1 MVENFDGAQ
10 QGQLMLNELKKNPG
24 TRIILIGALANLF
37 LSVFK
42 IAGGIVGRS
51 TAMVA
56 DGIHSLSDLLTD
68 VVVLFSHKIGQLP
81 ADENHPYG
89 HGRAETI
96 GATLVG
102 AVIIVAGFGL
112 AYRSWEIITTD
123 AFRTPSWPAAAAAVV
138 SIAVN
143 EILFRTTRSVGEAT
157 KSPSLV
163 ANAWHHRSDAIS
175 SIAALIGIGGAMV
188 GYPIMDPIAA
198 IFVSVMIVKV
208 GYDIAFSGLSDLMDT
223 ALSEDE
229 TRRIATMINGLPG
242 VVQTHN
248 LRTRRIGGDV
258 LMDVHIL
265 VDHEVSVTEGHQIA
279 ETVRRKLI
287 RTMDDVQDVLVHVD
301 TEDDAKFET
310 IYWANRSY
318 LEQQVDPM
326 IASMKDIQ
334 KRTHLRTHHH
344 GGKTTLEVFIKMKA
358 GLDLDEANTIMKELK
373 EHLQTIEHVHEVRVF
388 IDTNS
393 N

>member
-1 MVENFDGAQ
+1 
-10 QGQLMLNELKKNPG
+10 MLNDLKNNPG
-24 TRIILIGALANLF
+24 VRVILVGALANL
-37 LSVFK
+37 LLAALK
-42 IAGGIVGRS
+42 IAGGILGRS

-68 VVVLFSHKIGQLP
+68 GVVLFTHKIGQLP

-102 AVIIVAGFGL
+102 AVIIVAGIGL
-112 AYRSWEIITTD
+112 AYESWNIIATD
-123 AFRTPSWPAAAAAVV
+123 AFRTPLIPAALAALV
-138 SIAVN
+138 SIIIN
-143 EILFRTTRSVGEAT
+143 EVLFRYTRTAGEKAN
-157 KSPSLV
+157 SPSLV

-175 SIAALIGIGGAMV
+175 SVAALIGIGGAMA

-198 IFVSVMIVKV
+198 MVVSVMIAKV

-223 ALSEDE
+223 ALSEKE
-229 TRRIATMINGLPG
+229 TRRIEKMINSLPG
-242 VVQTHN
+242 VIHTHN

-265 VDHEVSVTEGHQIA
+265 VDHEASVTEGHHIA
-279 ETVRRKLI
+279 ESVRRELI
-287 RTMDDVQDVLVHVD
+287 RAMDNVQDVLVHVD
-301 TEDDAKFET
+301 TEDDAAFES
-310 IYWANRSY
+310 IYWANRRY
-318 LEQQVDPM
+318 LEKQVDPM
-326 IASMKDIQ
+326 IATMKDIQ
-334 KRTHLRTHHH
+334 ERTHLRAHYH
-344 GGKTTLEVFIKMKA
+344 GGKTTLEVFIKIRE
-358 GLDLDEANTIMKELK
+358 GLNPDESRSVISELK

>member
-1 MVENFDGAQ
+1 
-10 QGQLMLNELKKNPG
+10 MLNELKKNPG
-24 TRIILIGALANLF
+24 TRIILIGALANL
-37 LSVFK
+37 LLAVLK

-68 VVVLFSHKIGQLP
+68 GVVLFTHKIGQLP

-102 AVIIVAGFGL
+102 AVIIVAGLGL
-112 AYRSWEIITTD
+112 AYQSWEIIITD
-123 AFRTPSWPAAAAAVV
+123 AFRKPSWPAAAAALV

-175 SIAALIGIGGAMV
+175 SIAALIGIGGAMA
-188 GYPIMDPIAA
+188 GHPIMDPIAA
-198 IFVSVMIVKV
+198 ILVSVMIMKV

-229 TRRIATMINGLPG
+229 TRRIETMINGLPG
-242 VVQTHN
+242 VIQTHN

-265 VDHEVSVTEGHQIA
+265 VDHQASVTEGHQIA
-279 ETVRRKLI
+279 ETVRRELI
-287 RTMDDVQDVLVHVD
+287 RTMDNVQDVLVHVD
-301 TEDDAKFET
+301 TENDAAFET

-326 IASMKDIQ
+326 VASIKEIQ
-334 KRTHLRTHHH
+334 ERTHLRAHHH
-344 GGKTTLEVFIKMKA
+344 GGKTTLEVFIKMKP
-358 GLDLDEANTIMKELK
+358 GLDLDEATSAMKLLK

>member
-1 MVENFDGAQ
+1 
-10 QGQLMLNELKKNPG
+10 MLNDLKNNPG
-24 TRIILIGALANLF
+24 VRVILVGALANL
-37 LSVFK
+37 LLAALK
-42 IAGGIVGRS
+42 IAGGILGRS

-68 VVVLFSHKIGQLP
+68 GVVLFTHKIGQLP

-102 AVIIVAGFGL
+102 AVIIVAGLGL
-112 AYRSWEIITTD
+112 AYESWNIIATD
-123 AFRTPSWPAAAAAVV
+123 AFRTPLLPAALAAVL
-138 SIAVN
+138 SIVIN
-143 EILFRTTRSVGEAT
+143 EILFRYTRSAGEAT
-157 KSPSLV
+157 NSPSLV

-175 SIAALIGIGGAMV
+175 SFAALIGIGGAMA

-198 IFVSVMIVKV
+198 MVVSVMIAKV

-223 ALSEDE
+223 ALSEQE
-229 TRRIATMINGLPG
+229 IHRIEKMINSLPG
-242 VVQTHN
+242 VIHTHN

-265 VDHEVSVTEGHQIA
+265 VDHEASVTEGHHIA
-279 ETVRRKLI
+279 ESVRRELI
-287 RTMDDVQDVLVHVD
+287 RAMDNVQDVLVHVD
-301 TEDDAKFET
+301 TEDDAAFES
-310 IYWANRSY
+310 IYWANRRY
-318 LEQQVDPM
+318 LEKQVDPM
-326 IASMKDIQ
+326 IATMKDIQ
-334 KRTHLRTHHH
+334 ERTHLRAHYH
-344 GGKTTLEVFIKMKA
+344 GGKTTLEVFIKINEE
-358 GLDLDEANTIMKELK
+358 LNPDESRSIIRELK

-388 IDTNS
+388 IDNNS

>member
-1 MVENFDGAQ
+1 
-10 QGQLMLNELKKNPG
+10 MLNDLKKNSG
-24 TRIILIGALANLF
+24 IRIILIGALANL
-37 LSVFK
+37 LLAALK

-68 VVVLFSHKIGQLP
+68 GVVLFTHKIGQLP

-112 AYRSWEIITTD
+112 AYQAWEIISTD
-123 AFRTPSWPAAAAAVV
+123 AFRTPTWPAAVAAVI
-138 SIAVN
+138 SIVVN
-143 EILFRTTRSVGEAT
+143 EVLFRYTRSTGEKT
-157 KSPSLV
+157 KSPSLI

-175 SIAALIGIGGAMV
+175 SLAALIGISGAMA

-198 IFVSVMIVKV
+198 IIVAVMIAKV
-208 GYDIAFSGLSDLMDT
+208 GYNIAFSGLSDLMDT
-223 ALSEDE
+223 ALSEEE
-229 TRRIATMINGLPG
+229 TRRIETMINEMSG
-242 VVQTHN
+242 VIQTHN
-248 LRTRRIGGDV
+248 LRTRRVGGEV

-265 VDHEVSVTEGHQIA
+265 VDPEASVTEGHQIA
-279 ETVRRKLI
+279 ENVRRELI
-287 RTMDDVQDVLVHVD
+287 RAMDNVQDILVHVD
-301 TEDDAKFET
+301 TEDDAAFES
-310 IYWANRSY
+310 IYWANRNY
-318 LEQQVDPM
+318 LEKQVDPM
-326 IASMKDIQ
+326 VASMKGIQ
-334 KRTHLRTHHH
+334 KRTHLRAHYH
-344 GGKTTLEVFIKMKA
+344 GGKTTLEVFVKMRE
-358 GLDLDEANTIMKELK
+358 GLGPDEAHSVMKELK

>member
-1 MVENFDGAQ
+1 
-10 QGQLMLNELKKNPG
+10 MLNDLKNNPG
-24 TRIILIGALANLF
+24 IRIILIGALANL
-37 LSVFK
+37 LLAVLK
-42 IAGGIVGRS
+42 IAGGIIGRS

-68 VVVLFSHKIGQLP
+68 GVVLFTHKIGQLP

-102 AVIIVAGFGL
+102 AVIIVAGIGL
-112 AYRSWEIITTD
+112 AYQAWAIISTGE
-123 AFRTPSWPAAAAAVV
+123 FRKPTWPAALAAVV

-143 EILFRTTRSVGEAT
+143 EILFRYTRSAGEKT

-175 SIAALIGIGGAMV
+175 STAALIGIGGAMA
-188 GYPIMDPIAA
+188 GYAIMDPLAA
-198 IFVSVMIVKV
+198 IIVSVMIAKV

-223 ALSEDE
+223 ALSEEE
-229 TRRIATMINGLPG
+229 TRRIEALINAMSG

-248 LRTRRIGGDV
+248 LRTRRIGGEV

-265 VDHEVSVTEGHQIA
+265 VDPEASVTEGHQIA
-279 ETVRRKLI
+279 ESVRRELI
-287 RTMDDVQDVLVHVD
+287 RTMDNVQDILVHVD
-301 TEDDAKFET
+301 TEDDAAFES
-310 IYWANRSY
+310 IYWANRKY
-318 LEQQVDPM
+318 LEKQVDPM

-334 KRTHLRTHHH
+334 QRTHLRAHHH
-344 GGKTTLEVFIKMKA
+344 GGKTTLEVFIKMRE
-358 GLDLDEANTIMKELK
+358 GLAPGEAHSVVKELK

>member
-1 MVENFDGAQ
+1 
-10 QGQLMLNELKKNPG
+10 MLNDLKNNPG
-24 TRIILIGALANLF
+24 VRIILIGALANLF
-37 LSVFK
+37 LAALK

-51 TAMVA
+51 TAMIA

-68 VVVLFSHKIGQLP
+68 GVVLFTHKIGQLP

-112 AYRSWEIITTD
+112 AYQSWEIITTGTFH
-123 AFRTPSWPAAAAAVV
+123 APSWPAAASAAV
-138 SIAVN
+138 SILVN
-143 EILFRTTRSVGEAT
+143 EILFRTTRSVGETT

-198 IFVSVMIVKV
+198 IIVSVMIAKV
-208 GYDIAFSGLSDLMDT
+208 GYDITFKGLSDLMDT

-229 TRRIATMINGLPG
+229 TRCIETMINGLPG
-242 VVQTHN
+242 VIQMHN
-248 LRTRRIGGDV
+248 LRTRQIGGEV

-279 ETVRRKLI
+279 ESVRRKLI
-287 RTMDDVQDVLVHVD
+287 RTMDNIQDVLVHVD
-301 TEDDAKFET
+301 TEDDAAFES

-318 LEQQVDPM
+318 LEKQVDPM

-334 KRTHLRTHHH
+334 RRTHLRAHHY
-344 GGKTTLEVFIKMKA
+344 GGKTTLEVYVRMKE
-358 GLDLDEANTIMKELK
+358 GLALEKTKSIVKELK
-373 EHLQTIEHVHEVRVF
+373 EHLQTIEHVHEARVF
-388 IDTNS
+388 IDTNP

>member
-1 MVENFDGAQ
+1 MAGNFDGSQ
-10 QGQLMLNELKKNPG
+10 QGQLMLNELRKNPG
-24 TRIILIGALANLF
+24 TRIILVGALANLF

-102 AVIIVAGFGL
+102 AVIIVAGLGL
-112 AYRSWEIITTD
+112 AYQSWGIIATGTFH
-123 AFRTPSWPAAAAAVV
+123 APSWPAALAAVV

-143 EILFRTTRSVGEAT
+143 EILFRYTRTVGET
-157 KSPSLV
+157 TNSPSLV

-175 SIAALIGIGGAMV
+175 SVAALIGIGGAIM

-198 IFVSVMIVKV
+198 IIVSVMILKV

-223 ALSEDE
+223 ALSETE
-229 TRRIATMINGLPG
+229 TRRIETMINNLPG
-242 VVQTHN
+242 VIQTHN
-248 LRTRRIGGDV
+248 LRTRRIGGEV

-265 VDHEVSVTEGHQIA
+265 VDHEASVTEGHHIA
-279 ETVRRKLI
+279 ENVRRELI
-287 RTMDDVQDVLVHVD
+287 RAMDNVQDILVHVD
-301 TEDDAKFET
+301 TEDDDTFES
-310 IYWANRSY
+310 IYWANRFY
-318 LEQQVDPM
+318 LEKQVAPIID
-326 IASMKDIQ
+326 SMKDIQ
-334 KRTHLRTHHH
+334 EQTHLRAHYH
-344 GGKTTLEVFIKMKA
+344 GGKTTLEVFIRMREGIDA
-358 GLDLDEANTIMKELK
+358 NEANSLAKELRYYL
-373 EHLQTIEHVHEVRVF
+373 EAIEHVHEARVF

>member
-1 MVENFDGAQ
+1 
-10 QGQLMLNELKKNPG
+10 MLNDLKNNPG
-24 TRIILIGALANLF
+24 IRIILIGALVNLF
-37 LSVFK
+37 LAVIK

-68 VVVLFSHKIGQLP
+68 VVVLFTHKIGQLP

-102 AVIIVAGFGL
+102 SVIIVAGFGL
-112 AYRSWEIITTD
+112 AYQAWEIITTGT
-123 AFRTPSWPAAAAAVV
+123 FHTPSWPAAVAAVV
-138 SIAVN
+138 SIAAN
-143 EILFRTTRSVGEAT
+143 EILFRATRSVGETT

-175 SIAALIGIGGAMV
+175 SVAALVGIGGAMA

-198 IFVSVMIVKV
+198 IIVSVMIAKV
-208 GYDIAFSGLSDLMDT
+208 GYDIAFQGLSDLMDT

-229 TRRIATMINGLPG
+229 THRIEMTINDLPG
-242 VVQTHN
+242 VIQTHN
-248 LRTRRIGGDV
+248 LRTRQIGGEL

-265 VDHEVSVTEGHQIA
+265 VDHQASVTEGHQIA
-279 ETVRRKLI
+279 ESVRRKLI
-287 RTMDDVQDVLVHVD
+287 RTMDNVQDVLVHVD
-301 TEDDAKFET
+301 TEDDAAFES
-310 IYWANRSY
+310 IYWANRKY
-318 LEQQVDPM
+318 LEKQVDPI

-334 KRTHLRTHHH
+334 NQTHLRAHYQ
-344 GGKTTLEVFIKMKA
+344 GGKTTLEVFIKMKE
-358 GLDLDEANTIMKELK
+358 GIDLDKAHSVIKELK
-373 EHLQTIEHVHEVRVF
+373 EQLQTIEHVHKVHVF
-388 IDTNS
+388 IDPN
-393 N
+393 

>member
-1 MVENFDGAQ
+1 
-10 QGQLMLNELKKNPG
+10 MLNDLKKNPG
-24 TRIILIGALANLF
+24 VRIILIGALANL
-37 LSVFK
+37 LLAVLK

-68 VVVLFSHKIGQLP
+68 GVVLFTHKIGQLP

-102 AVIIVAGFGL
+102 AVIIAAGFGL
-112 AYRSWEIITTD
+112 AYQAWEIISTD
-123 AFRTPSWPAAAAAVV
+123 AFRTPAWPAAMAAVV

-143 EILFRTTRSVGEAT
+143 EILFRYTRSVGETT

-175 SIAALIGIGGAMV
+175 SFAALIGIGGAMA

-198 IFVSVMIVKV
+198 IIVSVMIAKV
-208 GYDIAFSGLSDLMDT
+208 GYNIAFSGLSDLMDT
-223 ALSEDE
+223 ALSEEE

-242 VVQTHN
+242 VIQTHN

-265 VDHEVSVTEGHQIA
+265 VDHEASVTEGHHIA
-279 ETVRRKLI
+279 ETVRRELI
-287 RTMDDVQDVLVHVD
+287 RAMDNVQDVLVHVD
-301 TEDDAKFET
+301 TEDDDAFES

-318 LEQQVDPM
+318 LEQQVDPI

-334 KRTHLRTHHH
+334 KRTHLRAHHH
-344 GGKTTLEVFIKMKA
+344 GGKTTLEVFIKMKE
-358 GLDLDEANTIMKELK
+358 GLAPDEAHSVMRELK
-373 EHLQTIEHVHEVRVF
+373 EYLQTIEHVHEVRVF

-393 N
+393 D

>member
-1 MVENFDGAQ
+1 
-10 QGQLMLNELKKNPG
+10 MLNYLKKNPG
-24 TRIILIGALANLF
+24 VRVIVVGALANL
-37 LSVFK
+37 LLATLK
-42 IAGGIVGRS
+42 IAGGIIGRS
-51 TAMVA
+51 TAMLA

-68 VVVLFSHKIGQLP
+68 GVVLFTHKIGQLP

-112 AYRSWEIITTD
+112 AYESWQIITSG
-123 AFRTPSWPAAAAAVV
+123 AFRIPLIPAALAAVV
-138 SIAVN
+138 SIVVN
-143 EILFRTTRSVGEAT
+143 EIMFRYTLSVGEET
-157 KSPSLV
+157 NSPSLI

-175 SIAALIGIGGAMV
+175 SVAALIGIGGAMA

-198 IFVSVMIVKV
+198 ILVSIMIVKV

-223 ALSEDE
+223 ALSEEE
-229 TRRIATMINGLPG
+229 TRRIKTMINGLPG
-242 VVQTHN
+242 VIKTHN

-258 LMDVHIL
+258 LMDVHVL
-265 VDHEVSVTEGHQIA
+265 VDHEASVTEGHHIA
-279 ETVRRKLI
+279 EGVRRELI
-287 RTMDDVQDVLVHVD
+287 RTMDNVQDVLVHVD
-301 TEDDAKFET
+301 TEDDHAFES
-310 IYWANRSY
+310 IYWANRNY
-318 LEQQVDPM
+318 LEKQVDPM

-334 KRTHLRTHHH
+334 KRTHLRVHYHR
-344 GGKTTLEVFIKMKA
+344 GKTTLEVFVKINE
-358 GLDLDEANTIMKELK
+358 GLSPHEANSVIKELK

-393 N
+393 K

>member
-1 MVENFDGAQ
+1 
-10 QGQLMLNELKKNPG
+10 MLNDLKNNAG
-24 TRIILIGALANLF
+24 VRIILIGALANL
-37 LSVFK
+37 LLAVLK

-68 VVVLFSHKIGQLP
+68 GVVLFTHKIGQLP

-112 AYRSWEIITTD
+112 AYRSLEIIATD
-123 AFRTPSWPAAAAAVV
+123 AFHTPTWPAALAAVV
-138 SIAVN
+138 SIVIN
-143 EILFRTTRSVGEAT
+143 EILFRYTRSVGEKT

-175 SIAALIGIGGAMV
+175 SVAALIGIGGAMA

-198 IFVSVMIVKV
+198 IIVSVMIVKV
-208 GYDIAFSGLSDLMDT
+208 GYNIAFRGLSDLMDT
-223 ALSEDE
+223 ALSEEE
-229 TRRIATMINGLPG
+229 TRRIKTLINSLPG
-242 VVQTHN
+242 VIQTHN
-248 LRTRRIGGDV
+248 LRTRRIGGEV

-265 VDHEVSVTEGHQIA
+265 VDHEVSVTEGHHIA
-279 ETVRRKLI
+279 ESVRRELI
-287 RTMDDVQDVLVHVD
+287 RAMDNVQDILVHVD
-301 TEDDAKFET
+301 TENDAAFES

-318 LEQQVDPM
+318 LKKQVDPM
-326 IASMKDIQ
+326 IASMQDIQ
-334 KRTHLRTHHH
+334 GRTQLRAHHH
-344 GGKTTLEVFIKMKA
+344 GGKTTLEVFIKMKE
-358 GLDLDEANTIMKELK
+358 GLGSGEAHSVMNKLK
-373 EHLQTIEHVHEVRVF
+373 EQLRTIEHVHEVRVF

>member
-1 MVENFDGAQ
+1 
-10 QGQLMLNELKKNPG
+10 MLNDLKKNPG
-24 TRIILIGALANLF
+24 VRIIVIGALANL
-37 LSVFK
+37 LLAALK
-42 IAGGIVGRS
+42 IAGGIFGKS
-51 TAMVA
+51 TAMLA

-68 VVVLFSHKIGQLP
+68 VVVLFTHKIGQLP

-112 AYRSWEIITTD
+112 AYQSWGIITSGT
-123 AFRTPSWPAAAAAVV
+123 FQTPLIPAALAALV
-138 SIAVN
+138 SIVIK
-143 EILFRTTRSVGEAT
+143 EVLFRYTRSVGEAT
-157 KSPSLV
+157 NSPSLV

-175 SIAALIGIGGAMV
+175 SLAALIGIGGAMA

-198 IFVSVMIVKV
+198 IIVSVMIAKV
-208 GYDIAFSGLSDLMDT
+208 GYNIAFKGLSDLMDT
-223 ALSEDE
+223 ALSEEE

-242 VVQTHN
+242 VIQTHN
-248 LRTRRIGGDV
+248 LRTRQIGGDV

-265 VDHEVSVTEGHQIA
+265 VDHEASVTEGHHIA
-279 ETVRRKLI
+279 EGVRRELI
-287 RTMDDVQDVLVHVD
+287 RAMDNVQDVLVHVD
-301 TEDDAKFET
+301 TEDDAAFES
-310 IYWANRSY
+310 IYWANRNY
-318 LEQQVDPM
+318 LEKQVDPM

-334 KRTHLRTHHH
+334 RRTHLRAHHH
-344 GGKTTLEVFIKMKA
+344 GGKTTLEVFIKMKE
-358 GLDLDEANTIMKELK
+358 GLDPDEANSVMKELK

-393 N
+393 S

>member
-1 MVENFDGAQ
+1 
-10 QGQLMLNELKKNPG
+10 MLNDLKNNPG
-24 TRIILIGALANLF
+24 VRVILVGALANL
-37 LSVFK
+37 LLAALK
-42 IAGGIVGRS
+42 IAGGILGRS

-68 VVVLFSHKIGQLP
+68 GVVLFTHKIGQLP

-112 AYRSWEIITTD
+112 AYESWNIIATD
-123 AFRTPSWPAAAAAVV
+123 AFRIPLIPAALAAVL
-138 SIAVN
+138 SIVIN
-143 EILFRTTRSVGEAT
+143 EILFRYTRSAGEKT
-157 KSPSLV
+157 NSPSLV

-175 SIAALIGIGGAMV
+175 SLAALIGIGGAMA

-198 IFVSVMIVKV
+198 MVVSVMIAKV

-223 ALSEDE
+223 ALSEKE
-229 TRRIATMINGLPG
+229 TRRIEKMINSLPG
-242 VVQTHN
+242 VIHTHN

-265 VDHEVSVTEGHQIA
+265 VDHEASVTEGHHIA
-279 ETVRRKLI
+279 ESVRRELI
-287 RTMDDVQDVLVHVD
+287 RAMDNVQDVLVHVD
-301 TEDDAKFET
+301 TEDDAVFES
-310 IYWANRSY
+310 IYWANRRY
-318 LEQQVDPM
+318 LEKQVDPV
-326 IASMKDIQ
+326 IATMKDIQ
-334 KRTHLRTHHH
+334 ERTHVRVHYH
-344 GGKTTLEVFIKMKA
+344 GGKTTLEVFVKIKE
-358 GLDLDEANTIMKELK
+358 GLDTDEADTVISELK

>member
-1 MVENFDGAQ
+1 
-10 QGQLMLNELKKNPG
+10 MLNDLKNNSG
-24 TRIILIGALANLF
+24 VRIILIGALANL
-37 LSVFK
+37 LLAALK

-56 DGIHSLSDLLTD
+56 DGVHSLSDLLTD
-68 VVVLFSHKIGQLP
+68 GVVLFTHKIGQLP

-102 AVIIVAGFGL
+102 AVIIAAGFGL
-112 AYRSWEIITTD
+112 GYRSWEIISTG
-123 AFRTPSWPAAAAAVV
+123 AFQTPLIPAALAAVV
-138 SIAVN
+138 SIVTN
-143 EILFRTTRSVGEAT
+143 EILFRATRSVGEKT

-175 SIAALIGIGGAMV
+175 SVAALIGIGGAMA

-198 IFVSVMIVKV
+198 IVVSVMILKV
-208 GYDIAFSGLSDLMDT
+208 GYNIAFKGLSDLMDT
-223 ALSEDE
+223 ALSEEE
-229 TRRIATMINGLPG
+229 TRRIATRINEMPG
-242 VVQTHN
+242 VIQTHN
-248 LRTRRIGGDV
+248 LRTRQIGGEV

-265 VDHEVSVTEGHQIA
+265 VDHEASVTEGHQIA
-279 ETVRRKLI
+279 EGVRRELI
-287 RTMDDVQDVLVHVD
+287 REMDNIQDILVHVD
-301 TEDDAKFET
+301 TEDDAAFES

-318 LEQQVDPM
+318 LEKQVDPL

-334 KRTHLRTHHH
+334 GRTHLRAHHH
-344 GGKTTLEVFIKMKA
+344 GGKTTLEVFIKMKE
-358 GLDLDEANTIMKELK
+358 GLDPDEAHSVMKELK